1 MSDFIADGGP
11 RLVNGEDRRASPRAP
26 VRLRVRRAGTQD
38 PFDTREGNISLGGFA
53 WIGGALPVGTWVEA
67 HVTLP
72 GPDGELVV
80 RGEVLHVG
88 HGGRGSSA
96 HVRFLELSEELELRI
111 ARYLD
116 DVERAG
122 THTRGG
128 A

>member
-1 MSDFIADGGP
+1 MNDFSSDGGP

-26 VRLRVRRAGTQD
+26 VRLRVRRADTTD
-38 PFDTREGNISLGGFA
+38 PYDNREGNISLGGFA
-53 WIGGALPVGTWVEA
+53 WIGGALPVGTRVEA
-67 HVTLP
+67 RVTLP
-72 GPDGELVV
+72 GAGEELAV

-96 HVRFLELSEELELRI
+96 HVRFLELEVESELRI

-116 DVERAG
+116 DVERAQPPTG
-122 THTRGG
+122 DG